1 MSRERAIRAKN
12 AGFGT
17 FDTGSK
23 LNIHSWEAGE
33 VPFLPAVAEVIA
45 DMWRTNL
52 GIDREVIVGDAT
64 GIRVRHQS
72 PASESGIRVRHQSPA
87 SESGIRVRR
96 QSRELDGDFNLR
108 SNEARFDGMSLA

>member
-52 GIDREVIVGDAT
+52 GIDREVIVGD
-64 GIRVRHQS
+64 RL
-72 PASESGIRVRHQSPA
+72 PA

>member
-72 PASESGIRVRHQSPA
+72 PASESGVSPGSWMVISISAATRPA
-87 SESGIRVRR
+87 STG
-96 QSRELDGDFNLR
+96 
-108 SNEARFDGMSLA
+108 

>member
-64 GIRVRHQS
+64 GIRVR
-72 PASESGIRVRHQSPA
+72 
-87 SESGIRVRR
+87 R